1 MVGHHKMNLTS
12 LSFKWYNR
20 TNDTIG
26 RIIYEKKC
34 QNSNQP
40 CIHSRHPGRW
50 CKNDASH
57 PPPAIR
63 EQNRQTVQTAK
74 KVSEF
79 QKTLDEEETKKRNET
94 FNKIFNDSL
103 IQKNFENWQ
112 KVDELHGLGQ
122 RTGQFYI
129 YNFEKKE
136 EILLENTD
144 QAFVL
149 PIRDKSDNVTFQ
161 AIFAHKDGQWHIMKP
176 DGSSQL
182 QLGEA
187 NISAESKFVIEN
199 NVLDYDQ

>member
-1 MVGHHKMNLTS
+1 MLKLKSVLYPS
-12 LSFKWYNR
+12 LSSWALLQEWCESS
-20 TNDTIG
+20 TDTKSG
-26 RIIYEKKC
+26 
-34 QNSNQP
+34 S
-40 CIHSRHPGRW
+40 
-50 CKNDASH
+50 
-57 PPPAIR
+57 
-63 EQNRQTVQTAK
+63 
-74 KVSEF
+74 
-79 QKTLDEEETKKRNET
+79 NET
-94 FNKIFNDSL
+94 FNKIYNESL
-103 IQKNFENWQ
+103 VRNKFENWQ

-182 QLGEA
+182 QLGAA

>member
-1 MVGHHKMNLTS
+1 MLKLKSVLYPS
-12 LSFKWYNR
+12 LSSWALLQECCESSTDTKSGSK
-20 TNDTIG
+20 TN
-26 RIIYEKKC
+26 KP
-34 QNSNQP
+34 S
-40 CIHSRHPGRW
+40 
-50 CKNDASH
+50 
-57 PPPAIR
+57 
-63 EQNRQTVQTAK
+63 
-74 KVSEF
+74 
-79 QKTLDEEETKKRNET
+79 KR
-94 FNKIFNDSL
+94 L
-103 IQKNFENWQ
+103 

-149 PIRDKSDNVTFQ
+149 PIRDKSNNVTFQ

-182 QLGEA
+182 QLGAA

>member
-1 MVGHHKMNLTS
+1 MLGHHRMNLTI
-12 LSFKWYNR
+12 LSFKGYNR
-20 TNDTIG
+20 TNDRIG
-26 RIIYEKKC
+26 RIIYEKNAKTKI
-34 QNSNQP
+34 SLVSILVILSVAGRMMRV
-40 CIHSRHPGRW
+40 IHRHQ
-50 CKNDASH
+50 
-57 PPPAIR
+57 IR
-63 EQNRQTVQTAK
+63 EQNKQTIRMDD
-74 KVSEF
+74 F
-79 QKTLDEEETKKRNET
+79 QKKLAEEERIKRDET
-94 FNKIFNDSL
+94 FNKVFNESL
-103 IQKNFENWQ
+103 VQKNFENWQ

-187 NISAESKFVIEN
+187 SISAESKFVIEN

>member
-1 MVGHHKMNLTS
+1 MKKNAKTKISLVSILVILGVAGKMM
-12 LSFKWYNR
+12 R
-20 TNDTIG
+20 V
-26 RIIYEKKC
+26 
-34 QNSNQP
+34 
-40 CIHSRHPGRW
+40 IHRHQ
-50 CKNDASH
+50 
-57 PPPAIR
+57 IR
-63 EQNRQTVQTAK
+63 EQQKQTIQTTK
-74 KVSEF
+74 KVAEF

-94 FNKIFNDSL
+94 FNKVFNESL
-103 IQKNFENWQ
+103 VQKNFENWQ

-144 QAFVL
+144 QAYVL

-182 QLGEA
+182 QLGAA

>member
-1 MVGHHKMNLTS
+1 MKNHAKTKIS
-12 LSFKWYNR
+12 LVSILVILGVAAR
-20 TNDTIG
+20 MM
-26 RIIYEKKC
+26 RV
-34 QNSNQP
+34 
-40 CIHSRHPGRW
+40 IHRQQ
-50 CKNDASH
+50 
-57 PPPAIR
+57 IR
-63 EQNRQTVQTAK
+63 EQNRQTIQTTK
-74 KVSEF
+74 KVAEF

-94 FNKIFNDSL
+94 FNKIYNESL
-103 IQKNFENWQ
+103 VRNKFENWQ

-149 PIRDKSDNVTFQ
+149 PIRDKSNNVTFQ

>member
-1 MVGHHKMNLTS
+1 MKKNAKTKIS
-12 LSFKWYNR
+12 LVS
-20 TNDTIG
+20 IL
-26 RIIYEKKC
+26 IILGVAARMMRV
-34 QNSNQP
+34 
-40 CIHSRHPGRW
+40 IHRQQ
-50 CKNDASH
+50 
-57 PPPAIR
+57 IR
-63 EQNRQTVQTAK
+63 EQNRQTIRMDD
-74 KVSEF
+74 F
-79 QKTLDEEETKKRNET
+79 QKKLAEEERIKRNET
-94 FNKIFNDSL
+94 FNKIFNESL
-103 IQKNFENWQ
+103 VQKNFENWQ
-112 KVDELHGLGQ
+112 KVDEFHGLGQ

>member
-1 MVGHHKMNLTS
+1 MLGHHRMNLTI
-12 LSFKWYNR
+12 LSFKGYNR
-20 TNDTIG
+20 TNDRIG
-26 RIIYEKKC
+26 RIIYEKNAKTKI
-34 QNSNQP
+34 SLVSILVILSVAGRMMRV
-40 CIHSRHPGRW
+40 IHRHQ
-50 CKNDASH
+50 
-57 PPPAIR
+57 IR
-63 EQNRQTVQTAK
+63 EQNKQTIRMDD
-74 KVSEF
+74 F
-79 QKTLDEEETKKRNET
+79 QKKLAEEERIKRDET
-94 FNKIFNDSL
+94 FNKVFNESL
-103 IQKNFENWQ
+103 VQKNFENWQ

-182 QLGEA
+182 QLGAA

>member
-1 MVGHHKMNLTS
+1 MLGHHRMNLTI
-12 LSFKWYNR
+12 LSFKGYNR
-20 TNDTIG
+20 TNDRIG
-26 RIIYEKKC
+26 RIIYEKNAKTKI
-34 QNSNQP
+34 SLVSILVILSVAGRMMRV
-40 CIHSRHPGRW
+40 IHRHQ
-50 CKNDASH
+50 
-57 PPPAIR
+57 IR
-63 EQNRQTVQTAK
+63 EQNKQTIRMDD
-74 KVSEF
+74 F
-79 QKTLDEEETKKRNET
+79 QKKLAEEERIKRDET
-94 FNKIFNDSL
+94 FNKVFNESL
-103 IQKNFENWQ
+103 VQKNFENWQ

-161 AIFAHKDGQWHIMKP
+161 AIFAHKDGQWHIMNP

>member
-1 MVGHHKMNLTS
+1 MKNNAKTKIS
-12 LSFKWYNR
+12 LVSILVILGVAAR
-20 TNDTIG
+20 ML
-26 RIIYEKKC
+26 RV
-34 QNSNQP
+34 
-40 CIHSRHPGRW
+40 IHRHQ
-50 CKNDASH
+50 
-57 PPPAIR
+57 IR
-63 EQNRQTVQTAK
+63 EQNKQTIQTTK
-74 KVSEF
+74 KVAEF

-94 FNKIFNDSL
+94 FNKIYNESL
-103 IQKNFENWQ
+103 VRTKFENWK

-122 RTGQFYI
+122 RAGQFYI

-149 PIRDKSDNVTFQ
+149 PIRDKSNNVTFE

-182 QLGEA
+182 QLGAA

>member
-1 MVGHHKMNLTS
+1 MNLTI
-12 LSFKWYNR
+12 LSFKGYNR
-20 TNDTIG
+20 TNDRIG
-26 RIIYEKKC
+26 RIIYEKNAKTKI
-34 QNSNQP
+34 SLVSILIILGVAARMMRV
-40 CIHSRHPGRW
+40 IHRQQ
-50 CKNDASH
+50 
-57 PPPAIR
+57 IR
-63 EQNRQTVQTAK
+63 EQNRQTIRMDD
-74 KVSEF
+74 F
-79 QKTLDEEETKKRNET
+79 QKKLAEEERIKRNET
-94 FNKIFNDSL
+94 FNKIFNESL
-103 IQKNFENWQ
+103 VQKNFENWQ

>member
-1 MVGHHKMNLTS
+1 MKNNAKTKIS
-12 LSFKWYNR
+12 LVSILVILGVAAR
-20 TNDTIG
+20 MM
-26 RIIYEKKC
+26 RV
-34 QNSNQP
+34 
-40 CIHSRHPGRW
+40 IHRQQ
-50 CKNDASH
+50 
-57 PPPAIR
+57 IR
-63 EQNRQTVQTAK
+63 EQNRQTIQTTK
-74 KVSEF
+74 KVAEF

-94 FNKIFNDSL
+94 FNKIYNESL
-103 IQKNFENWQ
+103 VRTKFENWQ

-122 RTGQFYI
+122 RAGQFYI

-149 PIRDKSDNVTFQ
+149 PIRDKNHNVTFQ

-199 NVLDYDQ
+199 NVLDYDK

>member
-1 MVGHHKMNLTS
+1 MMLRGMKV
-12 LSFKWYNR
+12 
-20 TNDTIG
+20 
-26 RIIYEKKC
+26 
-34 QNSNQP
+34 
-40 CIHSRHPGRW
+40 
-50 CKNDASH
+50 
-57 PPPAIR
+57 
-63 EQNRQTVQTAK
+63 QTVLRQNQTKA
-74 KVSEF
+74 V
-79 QKTLDEEETKKRNET
+79 TTEEETKKRNET
-94 FNKIFNDSL
+94 FNKIYNESL
-103 IQKNFENWQ
+103 VRNKFENWQ

-182 QLGEA
+182 QLGAA

>member
-1 MVGHHKMNLTS
+1 MNLTI
-12 LSFKWYNR
+12 LSFKRYNG
-20 TNDTIG
+20 TNDRIG
-26 RIIYEKKC
+26 RIIYEKNAKTKI
-34 QNSNQP
+34 SLVSILIILGVAARMMRV
-40 CIHSRHPGRW
+40 IHRQQ
-50 CKNDASH
+50 
-57 PPPAIR
+57 IR
-63 EQNRQTVQTAK
+63 EQNRQTIRMDD
-74 KVSEF
+74 F
-79 QKTLDEEETKKRNET
+79 QKKLAEEERIKRNET
-94 FNKIFNDSL
+94 FNKIFNESL
-103 IQKNFENWQ
+103 VQKNFENWQ

>member
-1 MVGHHKMNLTS
+1 MNLTI
-12 LSFKWYNR
+12 LSFKGYNR
-20 TNDTIG
+20 TNDRIG
-26 RIIYEKKC
+26 RIIYEKNAKTKI
-34 QNSNQP
+34 SLVSILIILGVAARMMRV
-40 CIHSRHPGRW
+40 IHRQQ
-50 CKNDASH
+50 
-57 PPPAIR
+57 IR
-63 EQNRQTVQTAK
+63 EQNRQTIRMDD
-74 KVSEF
+74 F
-79 QKTLDEEETKKRNET
+79 QKKLAEEERIKRNET
-94 FNKIFNDSL
+94 FNKIFNESL
-103 IQKNFENWQ
+103 VQKNFENWQ

-149 PIRDKSDNVTFQ
+149 PIRDKSDNITFQ

-187 NISAESKFVIEN
+187 SITSESKFVIEN

>member
-1 MVGHHKMNLTS
+1 MKNNAKTKIS
-12 LSFKWYNR
+12 LVSILVILGVAAR
-20 TNDTIG
+20 MM
-26 RIIYEKKC
+26 RV
-34 QNSNQP
+34 
-40 CIHSRHPGRW
+40 IHRQQ
-50 CKNDASH
+50 
-57 PPPAIR
+57 IR
-63 EQNRQTVQTAK
+63 EQNRQTMQTTK
-74 KVSEF
+74 KVAEF
-79 QKTLDEEETKKRNET
+79 QKTLDEEETIYNESLVQ
-94 FNKIFNDSL
+94 NK
-103 IQKNFENWQ
+103 FEQWQ

-149 PIRDKSDNVTFQ
+149 PIRDKSNNVTFQ

-187 NISAESKFVIEN
+187 SITAESKFVIEN

>member
-1 MVGHHKMNLTS
+1 MLGHHKMNLTI
-12 LSFKWYNR
+12 LSFKRYNR
-20 TNDTIG
+20 TNDRIG
-26 RIIYEKKC
+26 RIIYEKNAKTKI
-34 QNSNQP
+34 SLVSILVILGVAGRMMRV
-40 CIHSRHPGRW
+40 IHRQQ
-50 CKNDASH
+50 
-57 PPPAIR
+57 IR
-63 EQNRQTVQTAK
+63 EQNRQTIRMDD
-74 KVSEF
+74 F
-79 QKTLDEEETKKRNET
+79 QKKLAEEERIKRDET
-94 FNKIFNDSL
+94 FNKIFNESL
-103 IQKNFENWQ
+103 VQKNSENWQ